1 MNLADITES
10 LKDLMSVVNS
20 AEVGLVI
27 FDTNYT
33 IRVWNLF
40 MVKHSGLSS
49 SSIMGQNLFEQFP
62 DLSEAWFREISQKSI
77 QQKKK
82 FLSEWHERPYLFKY
96 KNVRPKVKSA
106 DFMYQNV
113 TFIPLA
119 SANGIIDNFAITI
132 SDVTDIVASSQKLD
146 AVVSEHRQ
154 NLEKNN

>member
-1 MNLADITES
+1 MNLTDKTES

-62 DLSEAWFREISQKSI
+62 YLSEAWFREISQKSI

-82 FLSEWHERPYLFKY
+82 FLSEWHERPYLFKF
-96 KNVRPKVKSA
+96 KNTRSRSKA
-106 DFMYQNV
+106 ALYMYQNIR
-113 TFIPLA
+113 FIPLI
-119 SANGIIDNFAITI
+119 STNGEVDNFAITI
-132 SDVTDIVASSQKLD
+132 NDVTDIASSTQQHD
-146 AVVSEHRQ
+146 AVVNAYSKK
-154 NLEKNN
+154 LES